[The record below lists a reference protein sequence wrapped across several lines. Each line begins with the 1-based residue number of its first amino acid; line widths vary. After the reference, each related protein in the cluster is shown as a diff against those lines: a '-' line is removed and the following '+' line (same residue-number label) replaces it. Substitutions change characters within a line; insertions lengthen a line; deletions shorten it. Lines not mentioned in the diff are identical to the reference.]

1 MECCSAPS
9 SSRPITV
16 RGLAGAGKTS
26 LIEGLL
32 GHPVDTSPHRLL
44 SRVVVVSLV
53 IEKRTV
59 DVVEFDTELLP
70 DEVEQVRHILTP
82 SAARVLQACMDGR
95 WRHLI
100 YVVNAQETDR
110 LPLARQELRNLICVH
125 RPDKCCV
132 VWNRLDRSNIS
143 GTVKLLS
150 KVLQLDLLHSL
161 TVLTSVAMLTEND
174 VDEVKRWIC
183 GTLGRE
189 LRC

>member
-1 MECCSAPS
+1 MECYSAPRLA
-9 SSRPITV
+9 RPITV

-32 GHPVDTSPHRLL
+32 GHPVDTSTHRLL
-44 SRVVVVSLV
+44 SRVVVAPLV
-53 IEKRTV
+53 IEKRAV
-59 DVVEFDTELLP
+59 DVVEIDPELLP
-70 DEVEQVRHILTP
+70 DEVEQVRQLLTP
-82 SAARVLQACMDGR
+82 SAARILQACLDGR

-100 YVVNAQETDR
+100 YVVNAQDTDR
-110 LPLARQELRNLICVH
+110 LPLARQELRNLISVH

-132 VWNRLDRSNIS
+132 VCNRVDRSNIL

-150 KVLQLDLLHSL
+150 KVLQLDLLHRS
-161 TVLTSVAMLTEND
+161 TVLSSVAMATEND
-174 VDEVKRWIC
+174 VDEVKQWIR